1 MITNHSRNLRS
12 YFDTTTILVWVAW
25 AFVNGFFLVKNGIIV
40 TGEAEK
46 YIREAHLFIQTGQLS
61 APKYWLY
68 FTEIFLLTVCF
79 KLRMGFVFAIAVQL
93 LVNLVASLSFYRIL
107 QEIFCKQSIAFLGT
121 VLLLFNQPYQEFNSI
136 LQTESLFYSLTL
148 IYSCHL
154 LSIKKWSAVKVATN
168 LLLLVCIVCTR
179 PTGLLFLPPGFI
191 YLYFTFFRGM
201 KAPKKIGI
209 LGAMTIAFLFVLDKA
224 LGSGGGLDFM
234 LPYRQENIICGV
246 PTLSGVVPIHTAEN
260 GNSIYGLFYYV
271 SHNFSQF
278 SRLAWQKTLAFFG
291 LYRSYYSPGHNIYL
305 IVYFNII
312 HITAIA
318 GIRFWI
324 KSGSLIWI
332 FLFSIIGLTWLSVM
346 LTCDDWH
353 NRFYL
358 GISPYFILLSMGFV
372 TQFFKRK

>member
-1 MITNHSRNLRS
+1 MIISHSRNLRS
-12 YFDTTTILVWVAW
+12 YFDTARVLILIAW
-25 AFVNGFFLVKNGIIV
+25 AFVNGFFLAKNGIVI

-46 YIREAHLFIQTGQLS
+46 YIREAQLFLQTGQLS

-68 FTEIFLLTVCF
+68 FTEIFLLSVCF
-79 KLRMGFVFAIAVQL
+79 KFRLGFVFAIAVQL
-93 LVNLVASLSFYRIL
+93 MINLVATLSFCRMLQRI
-107 QEIFCKQSIAFLGT
+107 FDKQSIALLGT
-121 VLLLFNQPYQEFNSI
+121 ALLLFNQPYQEFNTI

-154 LSIKKWSAVKVATN
+154 LSIKKWSAVKVTTN
-168 LLLLVCIVCTR
+168 LLLLFCIVCTR

-191 YLYFTFFRGM
+191 YLYLIFSQEM
-201 KAPKKIGI
+201 KVPKKMGI
-209 LGAMTIAFLFVLDKA
+209 LAAMIAAFLIILDKA

-246 PTLSGVVPIHTAEN
+246 PTLSAIVPINTAEN

-271 SHNFSQF
+271 AHNFSQF

-305 IVYFNII
+305 VVYFSII

-324 KSGSLIWI
+324 KSGSYIWI
-332 FLFSIIGLTWLSVM
+332 FLFSIIGLTWLSVV

-358 GISPYFILLSMGFV
+358 SISPYFVLLSMGFA